1 MLHALVALFQ
11 GLSLLSAALMLLGL
25 IRPVW
30 VLWFLD
36 RCNRLIVIRIYG
48 GIGLA
53 FFILWKTCSLLL

>member
-11 GLSLLSAALMLLGL
+11 GMFLLSAALMLLGL

-36 RCNRLIVIRIYG
+36 RCNRLMVIRIYG
-48 GIGLA
+48 SIGLA
-53 FFILWKTCSLLL
+53 FFILWKTCSLLP